1 MVRSVPAILV
11 RMACL
16 LALLAAPPVLGGDGK
31 TTGHECCSN
40 AMSPFATAAAD
51 PYSTTCGASH
61 CTVCAAMI
69 VDVIRTS
76 DAGNRGAARA
86 TPKPTPPIGRSHDA
100 PPAPPPRRG

>member
-31 TTGHECCSN
+31 TTGHECCTN
-40 AMSPFATAAAD
+40 AMSPFATAAD

-76 DAGNRGAARA
+76 DAGNRGAACA
-86 TPKPTPPIGRSHDA
+86 TPKPTPPIGRAHDA